1 MRVAY
6 VVQGFP
12 VLSQTFVQNE
22 LRALAAAGV
31 DTSVFALYPPTGAD
45 PTWEAPFTRLPS
57 SGKQPGALVKAALVV
72 ARHRPGGLVRM
83 VALAAARPS
92 RFQAHCLAKAVVL
105 AAELIG
111 DRPDRLHAHF
121 ARASASVA
129 MLAAAALDLPFSFT
143 AHAADA
149 FGGAFDLDRKLER
162 ADVTITVCEY
172 NARRLAAERPG
183 LGRVVVIPCGI
194 DSSVFHR
201 SAPYRATPFNV
212 VAVGRLVQKKG
223 FDDLVTAIAILRDRG
238 HRVRVRIIGDGPLRS
253 SLAAQIAAA
262 GVEDLVT
269 LDGAKA
275 PAAVR
280 LALEEATV
288 LCLPCVVA
296 PDGDLDSQ
304 PLVVKEAMAMAVP
317 VVGSTEVGMP
327 EMVDT
332 TTGRLV
338 PPHAPDRLADALQ
351 ELAELAAHDPPALAA
366 MGTAGRAKAE
376 RLFDLDTLVGHL
388 VDTWRRPGRSGP

>member
-31 DTSVFALYPPTGAD
+31 DTPVFALYPPTGVD
-45 PTWEAPFTRLPS
+45 PTWVAPFTRLPA
-57 SGKQPGALVKAALVV
+57 SGKQPLALVKAALLV
-72 ARHRPGGLVRM
+72 ARRRPAGLVRM

-92 RFQAHCLAKAVVL
+92 RFQAHCLGKAVFL
-105 AAELIG
+105 TADLIG

-149 FGGAFDLDRKLER
+149 FGGAFDLDRKLSR
-162 ADVTITVCEY
+162 ADVTVTVCEY

-194 DSSVFHR
+194 DLAVFRR
-201 SAPYRATPFNV
+201 SKPYRATPFVV
-212 VAVGRLVQKKG
+212 VAIGRLVQKKG
-223 FDDLVTAIAILRDRG
+223 FEDLVSAIAILRARG
-238 HRVRVRIIGDGPLRS
+238 HGVRVRIIGEGPLRETLS
-253 SLAAQIAAA
+253 AQIAAA
-262 GVEDLVT
+262 GVDDLVT
-269 LDGAKA
+269 LEGAT
-275 PAAVR
+275 PPTEVR
-280 LALEEATV
+280 RALEEASV

-327 EMVDT
+327 EMVDAS
-332 TTGRLV
+332 TGRLV
-338 PPHAPDRLADALQ
+338 PPRSPDLLADALQ
-351 ELAELAAHDPPALAA
+351 ELAGLAATDPAAVSA
-366 MGTAGRAKAE
+366 MGEAGRAKAA
-376 RLFDLDTLVGHL
+376 RLFDLETLVGRL
-388 VDTWRRPGRSGP
+388 VKAWRA